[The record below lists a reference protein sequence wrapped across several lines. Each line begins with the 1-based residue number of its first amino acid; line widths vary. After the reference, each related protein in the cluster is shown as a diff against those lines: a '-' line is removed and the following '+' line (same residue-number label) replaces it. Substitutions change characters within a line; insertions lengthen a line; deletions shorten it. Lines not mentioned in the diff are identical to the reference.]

1 MFYVNVPVC
10 LLALLLAYRGISDNG
25 QREVRRLDL
34 LGLALLSP
42 AVALLVFGLSQTGTS
57 GRGRFPL
64 AAGAVLLVAFIVHAL
79 RTPAPLIDIRLFTHR
94 ALATA
99 SALNFMSRLSIF
111 GALILIPLYY
121 QQVRGHN
128 ALTAGLLLAPQS
140 LGTMLALPYAGKVTD
155 RIGARPVVL
164 TGMALTT
171 LGAIAYTQVTSHTRD
186 LVLAAALL
194 VWDIGI
200 AAVVVPVSAAAYQ
213 GLPPTMIPSATSAII
228 MIQTVGASAG
238 AAALATILQTVRP
251 TTPAHRPLPSRTPS
265 GGSSAAPPSH

>member
-140 LGTMLALPYAGKVTD
+140 LGTMLALPYAG
-155 RIGARPVVL
+155 
-164 TGMALTT
+164 
-171 LGAIAYTQVTSHTRD
+171 AIAYTQVTSHTRD